1 MELST
6 RLLRELQIAMN
17 KKEPI
22 FDNYPF
28 WDAYKAVK
36 NGEWTEEDFHQWA
49 QSVWAEGADT
59 QAEMEEELAN

>member
-1 MELST
+1 
-6 RLLRELQIAMN
+6 MN

-59 QAEMEEELAN
+59 QAEMENKGLWSE